1 MKILVINPLAQTQIS
16 EIVALDRLCFDGL
29 WSSEAYDR
37 EINSPNSSLIA
48 LWVQTLESRNYSS
61 PAQNNTLRPI
71 GIGCLWSIVEE
82 AHITL
87 LGIHPDYR
95 RQGLGEFLLYIL
107 LEDAIK
113 RGLQWATLEVKTHNH
128 PAIALYKKL
137 GFKIVGKRK
146 GYYQK
151 TGEDAL
157 ILWHK
162 GLGKLEFQQNLAD
175 RKQERSKR
183 LAASYFIKDKKNK

>member
-1 MKILVINPLAQTQIS
+1 MKILVINSLAQAQIS
-16 EIVALDRLCFDGL
+16 EIVALDRLCFGGL
-29 WSSEAYDR
+29 WSDAAYGR

-48 LWVQTLESRNYSS
+48 LWVQTLKSENYGLS
-61 PAQNNTLRPI
+61 AQNTTLQPI

-87 LGIHPDYR
+87 LGIHPGYR
-95 RQGLGEFLLYIL
+95 RQGLGKFLLCIL

-113 RGLQWATLEVKTHNH
+113 RRLQWATLEVKTNNH
-128 PAIALYKKL
+128 PAISLYEKF

-162 GLGKLEFQQNLAD
+162 GIDKLEFKQNLAD
-175 RKQERSKR
+175 QKQAMRNF
-183 LAASYFIKDKKNK
+183 LADSYLIRG